1 MISFRIEKMGLSD
14 SLIDEVR
21 TKLDIANK
29 DDIGLLIGAT
39 RAGLKKLEKNSYH
52 FWKIDFDVEIGKL
65 SSIRNHK

>member
-39 RAGLKKLEKNSYH
+39 RAGLKKLEKNSHH

-65 SSIRNHK
+65 SGI